1 LLTELEDNP
10 MAKLATAEPADGPRP
25 HGRSPSHALSPSH
38 GREEIATYHLL
49 DEQRLVGGLVE
60 RAVYSEDERRRTAE
74 VARRFVV
81 AAREGRHKY
90 SGIDAF
96 MQEYGLTSE
105 EGVILMCLAEALLRI
120 PDKETADALISEKI
134 GSGQWGNHRGASDS
148 LFVNAST
155 WGLMLTGRIVKL
167 KAAADGGGGAVG
179 NALKRLVLRSGEPV
193 IRQALRQAM
202 KVMGDQFVLGS
213 TIQDALSRARPL
225 EAKGYR
231 FSYDMLGEGARTK
244 ADADHYFDR
253 YVKALEAVGKAAGP
267 LTSTHADALMERP
280 SLSVKLS
287 AIHPRFEPGKEDRHT
302 SELTPRVLELAKLA
316 RSHAIGLT
324 IDAEEQDRLDL
335 TLGIFATVFDDP
347 ALDGWT
353 GLGIAVQAYGK
364 RAIPVLRW
372 LRRLAERSGK
382 RIPVRLVK
390 GAYWDSEIKW
400 AQERGLADY
409 PVFTKKLH
417 TDVSYLA
424 CMRMLLSDGHSFYP
438 QFATHNAHTVA
449 AAYAAGGT
457 VAYEFQR
464 LHGMGEALYADVV
477 GQNKLNRACR
487 IYAPVGGHEDLLAYL
502 VRRLLENGAN
512 TSFVNRLA
520 DEHEPVEV
528 IIRDPVQTAERE
540 RERGS
545 HSDAGDLPRPAAI
558 FGPLDEQYR
567 RNSAG
572 LPLSEPSVRGPLLA
586 AMAVAL
592 KEPFGIGSLIDGRPV
607 TSGAKTSLLLCP
619 HDRRQRLG
627 LVIDADD
634 ANIATAVTSAVGAA
648 YSWDRLGGKARA
660 NILEKAADLYEVHRA
675 RLMAVIVRE
684 AGKTLENAQGDVREA
699 VDFLRYYAGQA
710 REQFDAPERLPGP
723 TGERNTIEWRA
734 RGPFLC
740 ISPWNFPLAIFTGQ
754 VAAALAAGNP
764 VLAKPAGQ
772 TPITAY
778 LAVQL
783 LHEAGVPHQAL
794 HLLVGGPAVGA
805 ALVRD
810 PRITGVA
817 FTGSNETAWAIQK
830 GLAERRGPIVP
841 FIAETGGLNAMI
853 ADSSALPEQVIRDV
867 VRSAFDSAGQRCSAT
882 RVLFLQSDV
891 ANPMI
896 KMLTGAIEELDI
908 GDPFEFGTD
917 IGPVIDIASQDRLE
931 AHKAR
936 MSRDATAVLV
946 DRKVP
951 RPCHVGTYVGPAA
964 YEIDRIGRL
973 DREVFGPVL
982 HVVRYEQGRLGEVI
996 AAINQT
1002 GYGLTLGLHS
1012 RIAATAD
1019 FVAAHARVGN
1029 LYVNRNQIGAVVGVQ
1044 PFGGEGL
1051 SGTGPKAGGPNYL
1064 PRFATER
1071 VRTTDLTSTGGNI
1084 DLLGLGSSKSLDS
1097 PAADEVIVR
1106 RRRDPED
1113 L

>member
-1 LLTELEDNP
+1 MLNETERAP
-10 MAKLATAEPADGPRP
+10 MAQLASRTTDDITSAAKLP
-25 HGRSPSHALSPSH
+25 
-38 GREEIATYHLL
+38 GREEIAAYHLQ
-49 DEQRLVGGLVE
+49 DEARLVGGLIE
-60 RAVYSEDERRRTAE
+60 RAVYSEDERRRTAD
-74 VARRFVV
+74 VARKFVV
-81 AAREGRHKY
+81 AARKGRHTY

-120 PDKETADALISEKI
+120 PDKETADALIAEKI
-134 GSGQWGNHRGASDS
+134 GSGQWGSHRGASDS

-155 WGLMLTGRIVKL
+155 WGLMLTGQIVKL
-167 KAAADGGGGAVG
+167 KDTRGGAVS
-179 NALKRLVLRSGEPV
+179 NALKRMVLRSGEPV

-202 KVMGDQFVLGS
+202 KVMGDQFVLGT
-213 TIQDALSRARPL
+213 TIKEALSRARPL

-244 ADADHYFDR
+244 ADADHYYER
-253 YVKALEAVGKAAGP
+253 YVAALEAVGKAAGV

-287 AIHPRFEPGKEDRHT
+287 AIHPRFESGKEVRLT
-302 SELTPRVLELAKLA
+302 VELLPKLIELAKLA
-316 RSHAIGLT
+316 RARNIGLT

-335 TLGIFATVFDDP
+335 TLGIFGAVFCDP
-347 ALDGWT
+347 ALDNWA
-353 GLGIAVQAYGK
+353 GLGLAVQAYGK
-364 RAIPVLRW
+364 RAIPTLRW

-400 AQERGLADY
+400 AQERGLSDY

-424 CMRMLLSDGHSFYP
+424 CMRLLLSDGQSFYP

-457 VAYEFQR
+457 AAFEFQR

-477 GQNKLNRACR
+477 GKAKLNRACR

-520 DEHEPVEV
+520 DEHEPIEV
-528 IIRDPVQTAERE
+528 IIRDPVQTAEQE

-545 HSDAGDLPRPAAI
+545 HSEAGALPRPAAI
-558 FGPLDEQYR
+558 FGPLEEQYR

-572 LPLSEPSVRGPLLA
+572 LPLSEPAVRATLLGEMEA
-586 AMAVAL
+586 AL
-592 KEPFGIGSLIDGRPV
+592 KEPYAIGPLVDGKQAS
-607 TSGAKTSLLLCP
+607 SGSKVSLLLCP

-627 LVIDADD
+627 TVTEADD
-634 ANIATAVTSAVGAA
+634 ANIAAAIKSAVAA
-648 YSWDRLGGKARA
+648 THSWDRLGGKTRA
-660 NILEKAADLYEVHRA
+660 VILEKAADLYERDRS

-684 AGKTLENAQGDVREA
+684 AGKTLENAQADIREA
-699 VDFLRYYAGQA
+699 VDFMRYYAAQA
-710 REQFDAPERLPGP
+710 REQFDTPERLTGP
-723 TGERNTIEWRA
+723 TGERNTLELRA

-764 VLAKPAGQ
+764 VLAKPAPQ

-783 LHEAGVPHQAL
+783 LHEAGVPPQAL

-810 PRITGVA
+810 PRIAGIA

-830 GLAERRGPIVP
+830 GLADRRGPIVP
-841 FIAETGGLNAMI
+841 FIAETGGINAMI

-867 VRSAFDSAGQRCSAT
+867 VRSAYDSAGQRCSAT
-882 RVLFLQSDV
+882 RVLFVQSDV
-891 ANPMI
+891 ANRMI
-896 KMLTGAIEELDI
+896 KMLTGAIEQLDI
-908 GDPFEFGTD
+908 GDPFDFGTD
-917 IGPVIDIASQDRLE
+917 IGPVIDIGAQDRLE

-936 MSRDATAVLV
+936 MSREATATLI

-951 RPCHVGTYVGPAA
+951 REHLAGTFVGPAA

-973 DREVFGPVL
+973 DKEVFGPIL
-982 HVVRYEQGRLGEVI
+982 HVVRYEQGRLGDVI
-996 AAINQT
+996 ADINQT

-1012 RIAATAD
+1012 RIAGVAD
-1019 FVAAHARVGN
+1019 FVAEHARVGN

-1051 SGTGPKAGGPNYL
+1051 SGSGPKAGGPHYL
-1064 PRFATER
+1064 HRFATER
-1071 VRTTDLTSTGGNI
+1071 VRTTDITSTGGNVE
-1084 DLLGLGSSKSLDS
+1084 LLGLGKAVEA
-1097 PAADEVIVR
+1097 PVEPVARAR
-1106 RRRDPED
+1106 RTTDD

>member
-1 LLTELEDNP
+1 
-10 MAKLATAEPADGPRP
+10 MAPLASRTTVESGGTAKSVEKLPANLP
-25 HGRSPSHALSPSH
+25 
-38 GREEIATYHLL
+38 GREEIASYHLQ
-49 DEQRLVGGLVE
+49 DEQRLVGGLIE
-60 RAVYSEDERRRTAE
+60 RAVYSEDERRRTAD
-74 VARRFVV
+74 VARKFVV
-81 AAREGRHKY
+81 AARAGRHTY

-120 PDKETADALISEKI
+120 PDKQTADALIAEKI
-134 GSGQWGNHRGASDS
+134 GSGQWGSHRGASDS

-155 WGLMLTGRIVKL
+155 WGLMLTGQIVKL
-167 KAAADGGGGAVG
+167 KDTKGSSVT
-179 NALKRLVLRSGEPV
+179 NALKRMVLRSGEPV

-202 KVMGDQFVLGS
+202 RVMGDQFVLGT
-213 TIQDALSRARPL
+213 TIKEALSRARPL

-244 ADADHYFDR
+244 ADADHYFER
-253 YVKALEAVGKAAGP
+253 YVTALEAVGKAAGP
-267 LTSTHADALMERP
+267 LISTHADALMERP

-287 AIHPRFEPGKEDRHT
+287 AIHPRFESGKEARLAV
-302 SELTPRVLELAKLA
+302 ELTPKLIELVKLA
-316 RSHAIGLT
+316 RARNIALT

-335 TLGIFATVFDDP
+335 SLGIFGTVFTNP

-353 GLGIAVQAYGK
+353 GLGLAVQAYGK
-364 RAIPVLRW
+364 RAIPTLRW
-372 LRRLAERSGK
+372 LRRLAERSAK

-424 CMRMLLSDGHSFYP
+424 CMRMLLSDGQSFYP

-457 VAYEFQR
+457 AAFEFQR
-464 LHGMGEALYADVV
+464 LHGMGEALYADVI
-477 GQNKLNRACR
+477 GKGKLNRACR

-520 DEHEPVEV
+520 DEHEPIEV
-528 IIRDPVQTAERE
+528 IIRDPVETAERE

-545 HSDAGDLPRPAAI
+545 RSNAGADAGALPRPAAI
-558 FGPLDEQYR
+558 FGPLDEQFR

-572 LPLSEPSVRGPLLA
+572 LPLSEPAVRAGL
-586 AMAVAL
+586 MAEMDAAL
-592 KEPFGIGSLIDGRPV
+592 KEPYAIGSLVDGRPAA
-607 TSGAKTSLLLCP
+607 SASKAALLLCP

-627 LVIDADD
+627 TVSEADD
-634 ANIATAVTSAVGAA
+634 AAIATAIKSAVDATHT
-648 YSWDRLGGKARA
+648 WDRLGGKKRA
-660 NILEKAADLYEVHRA
+660 VILETAADLYERDRS

-684 AGKTLENAQGDVREA
+684 AGKTLENAQGDIREA
-699 VDFLRYYAGQA
+699 VDFLRYYAAQA
-710 REQFDAPERLPGP
+710 REQFDTPERLTGP
-723 TGERNTIEWRA
+723 TGERNTLELRA

-764 VLAKPAGQ
+764 VLAKPAPQ

-783 LHEAGVPHQAL
+783 LHEAGVPVQAL
-794 HLLVGGPAVGA
+794 QLLVGGPSVGA

-810 PRITGVA
+810 TRIAGVA

-841 FIAETGGLNAMI
+841 FIAETGGINAMI

-867 VRSAFDSAGQRCSAT
+867 VRSAYDSAGQRCSAT

-891 ANPMI
+891 ADRMI
-896 KMLTGAIEELDI
+896 KMLTGAIEQLDI
-908 GDPFEFGTD
+908 GDPFDFGTD
-917 IGPVIDIASQDRLE
+917 IGPVIDIAAQDRLE

-936 MSRDATAVLV
+936 MSREATATLI

-951 RPCHVGTYVGPAA
+951 RDCLAGTYVGPAA

-973 DREVFGPVL
+973 DREVFGPIL
-982 HVVRYEQGRLGEVI
+982 HVVRYEQGRLGDVI

-1002 GYGLTLGLHS
+1002 GFGLTLGLHS
-1012 RIAATAD
+1012 RIVGVAD
-1019 FVAAHARVGN
+1019 FVAEHARVGN

-1051 SGTGPKAGGPNYL
+1051 SGSGPKAGGPHYL
-1064 PRFATER
+1064 ARFATER
-1071 VRTTDLTSTGGNI
+1071 VRTTDITSTGGNVE
-1084 DLLGLGSSKSLDS
+1084 LLGLGKAVEA
-1097 PAADEVIVR
+1097 PVEPVVR
-1106 RRRDPED
+1106 ARRTTDD